1 MGTLVIRIPEDINA
15 EYEVSNSEIAE
26 KLFEIL
32 KSAAKLKEK
41 SESWLG
47 IFKNTYSRK
56 ENVLLGAFEDDAEL
70 MDQVVEWA
78 MQARERD
85 PLRYYAHE

>member
-15 EYEVSNSEIAE
+15 ECEISN
-26 KLFEIL
+26 
-32 KSAAKLKEK
+32 
-41 SESWLG
+41 
-47 IFKNTYSRK
+47 SRK
-56 ENVLLGAFEDDAEL
+56 ENVLLGAFEDDAKF

-85 PLRYYAHE
+85 PLRYGENG